1 MYTTKQK
8 EMREL
13 VLNTPHSLLFLLLLS
28 VLHVMPV
35 PPAPPPAVVAL
46 MHSTCVITFTRFPG
60 AAAKTQ
66 TSKEHDMNSFFKET
80 IDIFSSNTSAFILL
94 LEQLLNSCGVY

>member
-1 MYTTKQK
+1 
-8 EMREL
+8 MREL
-13 VLNTPHSLLFLLLLS
+13 VLNSPHSLLFLLLLS
-28 VLHVMPV
+28 ALHVMPV
-35 PPAPPPAVVAL
+35 PQSLPAPPPSVVAL

-60 AAAKTQ
+60 AAAKIQ

-94 LEQLLNSCGVY
+94 FEQLLNSYGVY